1 MVRIPA
7 DQRSVGGARPGPYA
21 ALAARARRASDGA
34 LVLAA
39 AAGVVAVTVLV
50 LWRPAWWAPLMPAL
64 AVGSF
69 GAWGVAEREAAERR
83 AAPPTTSPA
92 APPATSSAVLRAL
105 VGAQWLAVAVG
116 TGATLLGAYAALGAL
131 FGTVIS

>member
-7 DQRSVGGARPGPYA
+7 DQRSTGGTSRPGPYA
-21 ALAARARRASDGA
+21 ALAERARHSSDGA

-50 LWRPAWWAPLMPAL
+50 LWQPAWWALLMPVL
-64 AVGSF
+64 AVGAF

-83 AAPPTTSPA
+83 GGHAG
-92 APPATSSAVLRAL
+92 SSVTVVRAL

-116 TGATLLGAYAALGAL
+116 TGAALLTAFTALALL
-131 FGTVIS
+131 FGRVIS